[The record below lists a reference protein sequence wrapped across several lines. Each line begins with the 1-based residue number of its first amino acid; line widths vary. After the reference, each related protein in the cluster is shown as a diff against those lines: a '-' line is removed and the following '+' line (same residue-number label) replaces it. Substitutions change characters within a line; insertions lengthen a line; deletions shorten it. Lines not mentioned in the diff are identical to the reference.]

1 MPSFQHLS
9 DALSDEEQWQIV
21 KQNKLFGQDCWPL
34 ATRLIR
40 RYHDTDNLMGAKDI
54 IESILSPSEGKY
66 EPRVLLWAALLVQNL
81 NRIGSHDRASDFA
94 SSVERYVEQPKVYP
108 PVRSIW
114 SIISR
119 QDTAALLARIEI
131 AISAGIG
138 F

>member
-9 DALSDEEQWQIV
+9 DNLYDEEQWKIV
-21 KQNKLFGQDCWPL
+21 KQNKLFGQNCWPL

-40 RYHDTDNLMGAKDI
+40 HYHDTGNLTGAKDI
-54 IESILSPSEGKY
+54 IESILSPSDGKY
-66 EPRVLLWAALLVQNL
+66 EPMMLLWAALLVQSL
-81 NRIGSHDRASDFA
+81 NGLGNHDRASDLA
-94 SSVERYVEQPKVYP
+94 SSVERYVGQPKIYP

-119 QDTAALLARIEI
+119 QDTAALLKRIEI
-131 AISAGIG
+131 SISAGIV